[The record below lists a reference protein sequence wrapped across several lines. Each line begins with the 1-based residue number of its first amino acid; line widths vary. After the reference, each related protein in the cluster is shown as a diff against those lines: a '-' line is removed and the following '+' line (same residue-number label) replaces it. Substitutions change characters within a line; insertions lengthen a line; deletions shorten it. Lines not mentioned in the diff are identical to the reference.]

1 MIVPARCILF
11 TGLIVCN
18 GTLFGSAIGLSNQ
31 SLQIESVLERLAPA
45 FWNPAKSVVDT
56 PRVVLCARGQ
66 QQKRGSANSQQ
77 QLKLAI
83 RSHLGGRLN
92 SGEVDRGLAAG
103 LVDLDVLG
111 KDALGKDS
119 VLAGSAFQAGSP
131 PASVSMRLVAGA
143 KQTDASCLFQNSK
156 YQQHR
161 TVSRVK
167 SQTQSDLDLLR
178 LATPLSSGDLPD
190 SLGSISSRQ
199 RGREADRNLEPLTEV
214 VQNAKPTSAQYLQQA
229 VISKTTPL
237 RKSRLVFVER
247 SPRKQMQQLQSN
259 HVKQHAARYVG
270 PRPRS
275 VIALQVDQFLIEASD
290 GQNVTL
296 PQSPSLSAEYR
307 VFVQRAPSPMRS
319 ETCRSNV
326 ALDALATRHEPL
338 HFCQKA
344 KVRDLIRLGFRQ
356 PHVVKLGASVHQHC
370 VPIATADSL
379 LFNDVMPVQRRLYF
393 DRFNPGTH
401 GLTCSVRLQPLA
413 AGAHFFGTPLTVR
426 YHLGNQLSHDC
437 IYTARPKPNRYV
449 TRGIS
454 GRDGFCL
461 SRRWRPVPLT
471 VSVSPSQ

>member
-1 MIVPARCILF
+1 MIVPTRCILF

-45 FWNPAKSVVDT
+45 FWNPAKLVVDT

-66 QQKRGSANSQQ
+66 QQKRGPANSQR

-83 RSHLGGRLN
+83 RSHLDGRLN

-103 LVDLDVLG
+103 GVDL
-111 KDALGKDS
+111 DALGKDS

-131 PASVSMRLVAGA
+131 PASVAMRLVDGA
-143 KQTDASCLFQNSK
+143 KQTDGPFLFQNSA

-161 TVSRVK
+161 IVSRVK
-167 SQTQSDLDLLR
+167 SQTQLAPVSDLDPLR
-178 LATPLSSGDLPD
+178 LATPSSSGDLSD
-190 SLGSISSRQ
+190 SLGSIPRQ
-199 RGREADRNLEPLTEV
+199 QGREARRNLEPLAEV
-214 VQNAKPTSAQYLQQA
+214 VRNAKPTSAQYLQQA

-247 SPRKQMQQLQSN
+247 SPRKPMQQLQSN

-270 PRPRS
+270 PPPRP

-290 GQNVTL
+290 GQNVTS
-296 PQSPSLSAEYR
+296 PQSPSLSADYR

-326 ALDALATRHEPL
+326 AVDALATRHEPL

-344 KVRDLIRLGFRQ
+344 NVRELIRLGFRQ

-426 YHLGNQLSHDC
+426 YHLGNRLSHDC
-437 IYTARPKPNRYV
+437 IYTARPKPNWYV
-449 TRGIS
+449 TRGVS

-461 SRRWRPVPLT
+461 SGRWRPVPLT